1 MKISCIQMDMK
12 FCAVDENFE
21 RAKRLIRAAAQE
33 NPDVIVLPETWN
45 TGFFPRE
52 NLPALCDSDCARVK
66 QELGA
71 LAAELH
77 VNLVAGS
84 VSNLREGRVYNT
96 ACVFDRAGNCVA
108 QYDKTHLFTPM
119 GEHECYTA
127 GNHVCRFRLDG
138 VECGLIICYD
148 IRFPE
153 LTRTLSLSGA
163 QMLFVVSQWPQARV
177 EHLTTLVRARAIENQ
192 MFAVCCNSC
201 GTAGETKY
209 AGASAIVDPWGK
221 TLAQA
226 AEHEAII
233 TAVCDLTVV
242 EGIRQSINVFRDR
255 RPELYNVT

>member
-1 MKISCIQMDMK
+1 MKISCIQMDMA
-12 FCAVDENFE
+12 FGAADENFE
-21 RAKRLIRAAAQE
+21 RAKQLIRAAAQE

-52 NLPALCDSDCARVK
+52 NLPALCDTDCARVK

-84 VSNLREGRVYNT
+84 VSNVREGRVYNT
-96 ACVFDRAGNCVA
+96 ACVFDRAGSCVA

-119 GEHECYTA
+119 GEHEFYTP
-127 GNHVCRFRLDG
+127 GDHVCRFRLDG

-153 LTRTLSLSGA
+153 LTRTISLSGA
-163 QMLFVVSQWPQARV
+163 QMLFVVSQWPQTRV

-201 GTAGETKY
+201 AAAGETKY

-226 AEHEAII
+226 AEHEEII
-233 TAVCDLTVV
+233 TAACDMAVV
-242 EGIRQSINVFRDR
+242 GDIRQSINVFRDR
-255 RPELYNVT
+255 RPELYNV

>member
-12 FCAVDENFE
+12 LGAVEENFD

-33 NPDVIVLPETWN
+33 SPDAIVLPETWN

-52 NLPALCDSDCARVK
+52 NLASLCDRDCARVK
-66 QELGA
+66 DELGA
-71 LAAELH
+71 LAAELQ

-96 ACVFDRAGNCVA
+96 ACIFDRAGRCVA

-119 GEHECYTA
+119 GEHEFYTP
-127 GNHVCRFRLDG
+127 GDHVCRFQLDG
-138 VECGLIICYD
+138 AQCGLITCYD
-148 IRFPE
+148 VRFPE
-153 LTRTLSLSGA
+153 LTRMLALAGTEV
-163 QMLFVVSQWPQARV
+163 LFVVAQWPLARA
-177 EHLTTLVRARAIENQ
+177 EHLTALVKARAIENQ

-209 AGASAIVDPWGK
+209 AGASAIVDPWGR

-226 AEHEAII
+226 GGQETII
-233 TAVCDLTVV
+233 TAACDLSVV
-242 EGIRQSINVFRDR
+242 DEIRQSINVFRDR
-255 RPELYNVT
+255 RPELYK

>member
-1 MKISCIQMDMK
+1 MKISCIQMDMA
-12 FCAVDENFE
+12 FGAADENFE
-21 RAKRLIRAAAQE
+21 RAKQLIRAAAQE
-33 NPDVIVLPETWN
+33 GPDVIVLPETWN

-52 NLPALCDSDCARVK
+52 NLPALCDTDCARVK
-66 QELGA
+66 QELGT

-84 VSNLREGRVYNT
+84 VSNRREGRVYNT
-96 ACVFDRAGNCVA
+96 ACVFDRTGSCVA

-119 GEHECYTA
+119 GEHEFYTP
-127 GNHVCRFRLDG
+127 GDHVCRFRLDD

-153 LTRTLSLSGA
+153 LTRSLSLSGA

-177 EHLTTLVRARAIENQ
+177 EHLSTLVRARAIENQ

-201 GTAGETKY
+201 AAAGETKY
-209 AGASAIVDPWGK
+209 AGASAVVDPWGK

-226 AEHEAII
+226 AEHEEII
-233 TAVCDLTVV
+233 TAACDMAVV
-242 EGIRQSINVFRDR
+242 GDIRQSINVFRDR
-255 RPELYNVT
+255 RPELYNV

>member
-1 MKISCIQMDMK
+1 MKISCIQMDMA
-12 FCAVDENFE
+12 FGAADENFE
-21 RAKRLIRAAAQE
+21 RAKQLIRAAAQE

-52 NLPALCDSDCARVK
+52 NLPALCDTDCARVK

-84 VSNLREGRVYNT
+84 VSNVREGRVYNT
-96 ACVFDRAGNCVA
+96 ACVFDRAGSCVA

-119 GEHECYTA
+119 GEHEFYTP
-127 GNHVCRFRLDG
+127 GDHVCRFRLDG

-153 LTRTLSLSGA
+153 LTRSLSLSGA

-177 EHLTTLVRARAIENQ
+177 EHLSTLVRARAIENQ

-201 GTAGETKY
+201 AAAGETKY
-209 AGASAIVDPWGK
+209 AGASAVVDPWGK

-226 AEHEAII
+226 AEHEEII
-233 TAVCDLTVV
+233 TAACDMAVV
-242 EGIRQSINVFRDR
+242 GDIRQSINVFRDR
-255 RPELYNVT
+255 RPELYNV

>member
-12 FCAVDENFE
+12 FCAAEENFE
-21 RAKRLIRAAAQE
+21 KAKRLIRAAARE
-33 NPDVIVLPETWN
+33 GPDVIVLPETWN

-52 NLPALCDSDCARVK
+52 NLRALCDADCARVK
-66 QELGA
+66 RELGA
-71 LAAELH
+71 LAAGLH

-84 VSNLREGRVYNT
+84 VSNLREDRVYNT
-96 ACVFDRAGNCVA
+96 ACVFDRAGACVA

-119 GEHECYTA
+119 GEQEFYTP
-127 GNHVCRFRLDG
+127 GGRLCRFCLDG
-138 VECGLIICYD
+138 VPCGLIICYD

-153 LTRTLSLSGA
+153 LTRSLALAGA
-163 QMLFVVSQWPQARV
+163 QVLFAVSQWPKARAA
-177 EHLTTLVRARAIENQ
+177 HLQVLVRARAIENQ

-201 GTAGETKY
+201 GTAGETVY

-226 AEHEAII
+226 AEHEEII
-233 TAVCDLTVV
+233 TAACDLSVV

-255 RPELYNVT
+255 RPELYKQ